1 MEEGCV
7 ATLVKITGI
16 LSVRET
22 IKGSVTIPKGFNQ
35 EPYEGPY
42 EVMPS
47 TRDDVVLET
56 KKKRMTDDVTV
67 FKIPYFETSNESGYT
82 VYIASEV

>member
-1 MEEGCV
+1 MIIDIEVEIQSLEIEVDVEIG
-7 ATLVKITGI
+7 TLIGDEHKP
-16 LSVRET
+16 R
-22 IKGSVTIPKGFNQ
+22 
-35 EPYEGPY
+35 YEGPY